1 MSRSAALSWPKRERW
16 SGQTYWLSRGQ
27 RSLLFWIES
36 RMAKGHHT
44 FTLDIAAA
52 AVGVDRST
60 VSRALDRLASL
71 SLIGRRSTR
80 GRFGRTLVWRVGKSR
95 ALAERAARS
104 ASPERTGNV
113 ATSTPFGGYLSRE
126 ALASAAGDGRRAFG
140 SARRLAPPRL
150 LYARCPA
157 GHRVRLTRWQL
168 RRSPDGSRVD
178 GTWKGW
184 CRRCAAFHAEQ
195 LTIVIEPEDGRAA
208 LSERRRLRAND
219 LAAGRI
225 EPGAFRTAEA
235 ADVLRSR
242 TAAAGTLAAR
252 LPGVVDSRAVPGR
265 VTRAA
270 RPGTPDQRS

>member
-1 MSRSAALSWPKRERW
+1 MSRAAALSWPKRERW

-80 GRFGRTLVWRVGKSR
+80 GRLGRTLVWRVGKSR

-126 ALASAAGDGRRAFG
+126 RLAAVAADGRGGSG

-184 CRRCAAFHAEQ
+184 CRRCAGFHAEQ
-195 LTIVIEPEDGRAA
+195 LTIALPGDGREA
-208 LSERRRLRAND
+208 LSERRRHRAND

-225 EPGAFRTAEA
+225 DAGAFRSAEA
-235 ADVLRSR
+235 ADGIRGR
-242 TAAAGTLAAR
+242 AASAGDLAAR

-270 RPGTPDQRS
+270 RPGAPDQRS

>member
-1 MSRSAALSWPKRERW
+1 MSRAAALSWPKRERW

-52 AVGVDRST
+52 AVCVDRST

-71 SLIGRRSTR
+71 NLIGRRSTR
-80 GRFGRTLVWRVGKSR
+80 GRLGRTVVWRIGKAR
-95 ALAERAARS
+95 ALADRARS
-104 ASPERTGNV
+104 ALPESTGNV

-126 ALASAAGDGRRAFG
+126 RLAANAADARNGVG
-140 SARRLAPPRL
+140 SARRLSPPRL

-157 GHRVRLTRWQL
+157 GHRVRLSRWQL
-168 RRSPDGSRVD
+168 RRSADGSRVD

-184 CRRCAAFHAEQ
+184 CRRCAAFHSESVSI
-195 LTIVIEPEDGRAA
+195 TVPVDGRSAMA
-208 LSERRRLRAND
+208 ERRRTRAND

-225 EPGAFRTAEA
+225 GADDFRAAEL
-235 ADVLRSR
+235 ADGSRSR
-242 TAAAGTLAAR
+242 TPSVGDLARR
-252 LPGVVDSRAVPGR
+252 LPGVVDSRAAPGR

-270 RPGTPDQRS
+270 RPGAPDQRS